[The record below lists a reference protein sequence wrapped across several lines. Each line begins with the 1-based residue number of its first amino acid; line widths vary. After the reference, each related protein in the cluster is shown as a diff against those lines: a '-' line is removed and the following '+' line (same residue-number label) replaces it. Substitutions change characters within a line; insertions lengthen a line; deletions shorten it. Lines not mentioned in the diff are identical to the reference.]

1 MTGKS
6 FDELTIT
13 DNFMFSKVMR
23 NKELCKQ
30 FLEMVL
36 RVKIREITFPQY
48 ERVIDIRYDAKS
60 IRLDVW
66 LEDDEHTVYNL
77 EMQATSQD
85 YLVKRTRFY
94 QDLIDLD
101 LLEKGQSYGELNRSV
116 IIFVCTFDLFGKG
129 RHIYSFE
136 NLCKEDYSVALED
149 GVEKIFV
156 NTAGTMKDIDEELQE
171 LMDFFNGMAPQGA
184 FAQALQEEVTRVK
197 ASQEWRREYMTLQIF
212 MDDARREE
220 RKIGRE
226 QGADIH
232 LIGQVCKKLA
242 RNLSIEEIAD
252 SLEEDVREIKKIVEV
267 AKAFAPQYDIDR
279 IYESLH

>member
-116 IIFVCTFDLFGKG
+116 IIFIMYPIRWTRQEKG
-129 RHIYSFE
+129 
-136 NLCKEDYSVALED
+136 
-149 GVEKIFV
+149 
-156 NTAGTMKDIDEELQE
+156 
-171 LMDFFNGMAPQGA
+171 
-184 FAQALQEEVTRVK
+184 
-197 ASQEWRREYMTLQIF
+197 
-212 MDDARREE
+212 
-220 RKIGRE
+220 
-226 QGADIH
+226 
-232 LIGQVCKKLA
+232 
-242 RNLSIEEIAD
+242 IA
-252 SLEEDVREIKKIVEV
+252 
-267 AKAFAPQYDIDR
+267 
-279 IYESLH
+279 